1 MQGVGRRMQRRVS
14 QQIGQRSSDQGAAV
28 VEFVV
33 LAVVVMVPLV
43 YVILVVLQVHAGTYA
58 VVTAAREAGRA
69 YVSADS
75 TSAGSARAR
84 TAAKVALA
92 DQGFAEP
99 HVAIRCAGGPCLS
112 PGSRVQVRVATTITI
127 PLTPYGDGRWSIPV
141 SAGHEVAVDSY
152 RRG

>member
-1 MQGVGRRMQRRVS
+1 MWVHRLGTRQQR
-14 QQIGQRSSDQGAAV
+14 GADEGAAV

-43 YVILVVLQVHAGTYA
+43 YVVLVILQVHAGTYA

-69 YVSADS
+69 YVSSDN
-75 TSAGSARAR
+75 TTAGSARAR
-84 TAAKVALA
+84 AAAKVALA

-99 HVAIRCAGGPCLS
+99 QLRVRCTDGPCLA
-112 PGSRVQVRVATTITI
+112 PGSRVQIQVATSIAI

-141 SAGHEVAVDSY
+141 SAGHEVAVDTY
-152 RRG
+152 RRS

>member
-1 MQGVGRRMQRRVS
+1 MRRRVS
-14 QQIGQRSSDQGAAV
+14 QRLAQRPADQGAAV

-75 TSAGSARAR
+75 TTAGAARAR

-99 HVAIRCAGGPCLS
+99 HLQIRCSDGPCLS
-112 PGSRVQVRVATTITI
+112 PGSRVQVRVKTNITI

-141 SAGHEVAVDSY
+141 SAGHEVSVDSY

>member
-1 MQGVGRRMQRRVS
+1 MWGRTVLLRIRGRLGAS
-14 QQIGQRSSDQGAAV
+14 ATDQGAAV

-75 TSAGSARAR
+75 TTAGSARAR
-84 TAAKVALA
+84 SAARVALA
-92 DQGFAEP
+92 DQGFEEP
-99 HVAIRCAGGPCLS
+99 HLRIRCSDGPCLS
-112 PGSRVQVRVATTITI
+112 PGSRVQVRVKTHITI

-152 RRG
+152 RQS